1 MIPQGDDN
9 PFRDNPYASPDLQ
22 SNGTPGGSPYPPA
35 RRSLVGHVPAVAI
48 LMIVQGALEV
58 FMGFVLIGIGA
69 VLPRF
74 MQSDLAQQGRPPE
87 GPSPEAMTWIM
98 LTVYGVF
105 GLIVLGGAFLHILAG
120 ILNYKFRSRVLGIV
134 ASIAGMVTTF
144 FTCYCAPTAIA
155 LGVYGLVCY
164 TNPDVIQ
171 AFALTA
177 AERTQPN
184 R

>member
-22 SNGTPGGSPYPPA
+22 SDAMSGGLPYPPA

-48 LMIVQGALEV
+48 LMMVQGALEV
-58 FMGFVLIGIGA
+58 LMGFGLVGMGA
-69 VLPRF
+69 VLPRL
-74 MQSDLAQQGRPPE
+74 MQSDLAQQDMPSPGPP
-87 GPSPEAMTWIM
+87 PEAMTWIM
-98 LTVYGVF
+98 LAVYGFF
-105 GLIVLGGAFLHILAG
+105 GLVVLSGALLHIVAG
-120 ILNYKFRSRVLGIV
+120 ILNYSFRARVLGIV
-134 ASIAGMVTTF
+134 ASIVGMLTTF

-164 TNPDVIQ
+164 MNPDVIQ
-171 AFALTA
+171 TFAV
-177 AERTQPN
+177 AEAGRTKQD